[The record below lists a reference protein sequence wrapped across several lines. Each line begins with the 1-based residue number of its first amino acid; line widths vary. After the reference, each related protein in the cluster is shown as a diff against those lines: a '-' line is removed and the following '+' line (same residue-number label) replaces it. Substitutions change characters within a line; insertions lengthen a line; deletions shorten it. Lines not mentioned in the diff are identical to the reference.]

1 MSKPKPQ
8 FQPSNALLVEVP
20 PQFIA
25 LCEASGASPQAA
37 LRGMAAMVCST
48 TSAIG
53 WCRWTA
59 PPRDV
64 SPGAGH
70 SRARISH
77 RVCLGAPLSS
87 RRHEKP
93 VRPAAPYE
101 KLGASARDAPPDL
114 HHPHPFIVIPAQ
126 AGIPLSRCQRLDSDL
141 RRNDEGGAGRDRHVR
156 ASP

>member
-93 VRPAAPYE
+93 VRPA
-101 KLGASARDAPPDL
+101 LRS
-114 HHPHPFIVIPAQ
+114 PHVFSLQINEMADIR
-126 AGIPLSRCQRLDSDL
+126 GD
-141 RRNDEGGAGRDRHVR
+141 GVR
-156 ASP
+156 A